1 MLFYHGLAKVN
12 AAKHLYFI
20 LILLLNSISIFA
32 FQSDNDSLHTIKG
45 GTNMLSESECYPE
58 TRHPCIPDTK
68 TDDDLLFTE
77 DGRGG

>member
-1 MLFYHGLAKVN
+1 MKR
-12 AAKHLYFI
+12 KK
-20 LILLLNSISIFA
+20 LNLKKIKITRLTH
-32 FQSDNDSLHTIKG
+32 LHTIKG